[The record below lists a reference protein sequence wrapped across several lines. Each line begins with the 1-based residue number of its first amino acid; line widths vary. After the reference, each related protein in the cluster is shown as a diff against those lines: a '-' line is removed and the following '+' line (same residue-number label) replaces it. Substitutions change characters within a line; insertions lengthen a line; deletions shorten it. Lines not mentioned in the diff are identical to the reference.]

1 MNEEER
7 PGRSDRLRADC
18 ERCAG
23 LCCVALPFA
32 ASADFAVHKPAGQ
45 RCGNLTAE
53 NRCSIHARL
62 RESGFAGCSVFDCYG
77 AGQRVSARATP
88 RTPGPRM
95 PESLMF
101 AVFRVTRQ
109 LHELL
114 WLLTEAEAVEGGG
127 EAGALAAELDAL
139 IDEDADT
146 VLAVDVEAWRARV
159 GPVLE
164 RVSERARRGLDGRDL
179 ARADL
184 MGARLRGARLR
195 GAGMRGALLIAADLR
210 GADLRQAD
218 LLGADLR
225 DADVCGADLSG
236 ALFLT
241 QPQLNAAH
249 GDSATLVPDTLVR
262 PAHWP
267 DTSSAGQH
275 DAPRHRRDSRRGA
288 AGPAGGGGGRRSG
301 HGKRT
306 GRGADGERNGTGA
319 AGSGDGGPGNRA
331 QRGARNG
338 GQRDGRERNG
348 RERDGGERGGQE
360 RDARQPEPQRS
371 GSRRSGS
378 RKAGPRQPGPG
389 NPAGGSDAP
398 GRNASD
404 RRGEGRRDNGGGPR
418 RRGRR

>member
-1 MNEEER
+1 
-7 PGRSDRLRADC
+7 
-18 ERCAG
+18 
-23 LCCVALPFA
+23 VALPFA
-32 ASADFAVHKPAGQ
+32 ASADFAVHKPAGR

-319 AGSGDGGPGNRA
+319 AGSGDGGPGDRA

-338 GQRDGRERNG
+338 GERDGRERNG
-348 RERDGGERGGQE
+348 QERNGRERGGRE

-378 RKAGPRQPGPG
+378 RKAGPRQPAPG
-389 NPAGGSDAP
+389 KPAGSDAP

-404 RRGEGRRDNGGGPR
+404 RRGDGRRDNGGGPR